1 MLLELAIGLRY
12 LRARQGE
19 RFVSLIALISLG
31 GVIIGTLALSVV
43 LSVMSG
49 FEHDLRRRLLA
60 FNPHVLVRLNDDR
73 ESAAL
78 ATLARVI
85 EQVDG
90 VEAVAPYVASQ
101 VMAAA
106 VGIAGSP
113 GYMSGAIA
121 RGVMV
126 RDNPTLGELQRTLSS
141 GSLNALGV
149 PFSVIT
155 DQGDQK
161 REVKLDGVI
170 LGDALAAELGLRIGQ
185 PVTLISP
192 ASFQTGDAI
201 PRLKR
206 YAIVGLFHSGMDEYD
221 AALVFMGLDDARTLF
236 RGDSQLEQG
245 LQVQVK
251 DLFQAPAIA
260 RRIAA
265 LSGPGFTV
273 EDWTRSDQS
282 LFSALKLEKT
292 AYFLVLLLIVLV
304 AAFNI
309 VATLAM
315 VVIERRKEIAIL
327 RAMGAQTRSIAAIFL
342 LQGALLGTVGSV
354 VGVGTGFVLSYV
366 IDRYHLIHLPPQS
379 FIVSVVPVELDPV
392 NFLMVAAAAIV
403 LCVLAALYPALQAR
417 SLSPVEVIRYE

>member
-1 MLLELAIGLRY
+1 VVT
-12 LRARQGE
+12 GE
-19 RFVSLIALISLG
+19 
-31 GVIIGTLALSVV
+31 
-43 LSVMSG
+43 
-49 FEHDLRRRLLA
+49 
-60 FNPHVLVRLNDDR
+60 
-73 ESAAL
+73 
-78 ATLARVI
+78 
-85 EQVDG
+85 
-90 VEAVAPYVASQ
+90 
-101 VMAAA
+101 
-106 VGIAGSP
+106 
-113 GYMSGAIA
+113 
-121 RGVMV
+121 
-126 RDNPTLGELQRTLSS
+126 
-141 GSLNALGV
+141 
-149 PFSVIT
+149 
-155 DQGDQK
+155 GDQR

-192 ASFQTGDAI
+192 ASFQSADAI

-236 RGDSQLEQG
+236 RGDSQLERG

-260 RRIAA
+260 RQIAA
-265 LSGPGFTV
+265 LAGSDFTV
-273 EDWTRSDQS
+273 EDWTRSNQS
-282 LFSALKLEKT
+282 LFAALKLEKT

-342 LQGALLGTVGSV
+342 LQGALLGTVGSFA
-354 VGVGTGFVLSYV
+354 GVGAGFVISYV
-366 IDRYHLIHLPPQS
+366 VDRYHLLHLPAQS
-379 FIVSVVPVELDPV
+379 FIVSVVPVELDPL
-392 NFLMVAAAAIV
+392 NFLVVALAAIV

>member
-1 MLLELAIGLRY
+1 VRLELAIGLRY

-19 RFVSLIALISLG
+19 RFVSLIAFISLG

-49 FEHDLRRRLLA
+49 FENDLRWRLLA
-60 FNPHVLVRLNDDR
+60 FNPHVVVRLKSDR
-73 ESAAL
+73 QAGAL
-78 ATLARVI
+78 AGLAREI
-85 EQVDG
+85 GRISG
-90 VEAVAPYVASQ
+90 VEGVAPYISSQ

-106 VGIAGSP
+106 VGIPGSP
-113 GYMSGAIA
+113 SYMSGGIA
-121 RGVMV
+121 RGVV
-126 RDNPTLGELQRTLSS
+126 TRGNSTLSELTRTLTS
-141 GSLNALGV
+141 GSLDALGK
-149 PFSVIT
+149 PFSVVVGEEK
-155 DQGDQK
+155 QE
-161 REVKLDGVI
+161 REVKLPGVI
-170 LGDALAAELGLRIGQ
+170 MGDGLAAELGLRIGQ

-192 ASFQTGDAI
+192 AGFQTGDAI

-221 AALVFMGLDDARTLF
+221 AALVFMRLDDARLLF

-245 LQVQVK
+245 LQIQVN
-251 DLFQAPAIA
+251 DLFKAPEIA

-265 LSGPGFTV
+265 LSGPNFTV
-273 EDWTRSDQS
+273 EDWTNTDQS
-282 LFSALKLEKT
+282 LFSALQLEKT

-309 VATLAM
+309 IATLAM

-327 RAMGAQTRSIAAIFL
+327 RAMGAKTRSIVAIFL
-342 LQGALLGTVGSV
+342 LQGAMLGTVGSAM
-354 VGVGTGFVLSYV
+354 GVGTGFILSYL

-379 FIVSVVPVELDPV
+379 FIVSVVPVELDPA
-392 NFLMVAAAAIV
+392 NFLLVAGAAII

>member
-1 MLLELAIGLRY
+1 MRLELAIGLRY

-19 RFVSLIALISLG
+19 RFVSLIAFISLG

-49 FEHDLRRRLLA
+49 FENDLRWRLLA
-60 FNPHVLVRLNDDR
+60 FNPHVVVRLKSDR
-73 ESAAL
+73 QAGAL
-78 ATLARVI
+78 AGLAREI
-85 EQVDG
+85 GRISG
-90 VEAVAPYVASQ
+90 VEGVAPYISSQ

-106 VGIAGSP
+106 VGIPGSP
-113 GYMSGAIA
+113 SYMSGGIA
-121 RGVMV
+121 RGVV
-126 RDNPTLGELQRTLSS
+126 TRGNSTLSELTRTLTS
-141 GSLNALGV
+141 GSLDALGK
-149 PFSVIT
+149 PFSVVVGEEK
-155 DQGDQK
+155 QE
-161 REVKLDGVI
+161 REVKLPGVI
-170 LGDALAAELGLRIGQ
+170 MGDGLAAELGLRIGQ

-192 ASFQTGDAI
+192 AGFQTGDAI

-221 AALVFMGLDDARTLF
+221 AALVFMRLDDARLLF

-245 LQVQVK
+245 LQIQVN
-251 DLFQAPAIA
+251 DLFKAPEIA

-265 LSGPGFTV
+265 LSGPNFTV
-273 EDWTRSDQS
+273 EDWTNTDQS
-282 LFSALKLEKT
+282 LFSALQLEKT

-309 VATLAM
+309 IATLAM

-327 RAMGAQTRSIAAIFL
+327 RAMGAKTRSIVAIFL
-342 LQGALLGTVGSV
+342 LQGAMLGTVGSAM
-354 VGVGTGFVLSYV
+354 GVGTGFILSYL

-379 FIVSVVPVELDPV
+379 FIVSVVPVELDPA
-392 NFLMVAAAAIV
+392 NFLLVAGAAII